1 MKTLAICC
9 LAFAL
14 IFAISASGFCNTV
27 DKQII
32 ALEDKLTILET
43 MYVRTAQEIQ
53 AVAQE
58 AKPAFDKAER
68 ILKAKKDGFT
78 CQEKVTINLA
88 AYYEQYLGRLAT
100 LMKLIL
106 LEGFI
111 VNQKIEGLKK
121 MREA

>member
-1 MKTLAICC
+1 MKVLAICC
-9 LAFAL
+9 LALGLLFGT
-14 IFAISASGFCNTV
+14 FVSGFSNPV
-27 DKQII
+27 EEIK
-32 ALEDKLTILET
+32 ALEDKLNILEA
-43 MYVRTAQEIQ
+43 MYVKTAQEMQ

-58 AKPAFDKAER
+58 AKPVFDKAER

-100 LMKLIL
+100 FLKLIL
-106 LEGFI
+106 LQGFL
-111 VNQKIEGLKK
+111 VNEKIEGLKK